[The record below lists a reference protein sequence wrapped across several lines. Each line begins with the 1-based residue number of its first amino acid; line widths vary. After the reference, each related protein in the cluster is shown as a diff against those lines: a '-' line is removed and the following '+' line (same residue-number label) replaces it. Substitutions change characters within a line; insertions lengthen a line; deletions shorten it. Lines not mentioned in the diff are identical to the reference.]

1 MDEIINVPVDAID
14 PIITNPVIDPIVEPT
29 PQPIFT
35 PAPQMTMPN
44 DIPRKAWQNVE
55 DLLGTLNDYVKT
67 SLSRFETQMNEIA
80 EKADRNQVSATQAIK
95 QLRDLMEQ
103 ATNEPTPNAPAPAD
117 PAPNPLPEPKK
128 YKGYAGRKRG

>member
-1 MDEIINVPVDAID
+1 MADIIDVPV
-14 PIITNPVIDPIVEPT
+14 NEIDPIVENPVIEPIIEPT
-29 PQPIFT
+29 PQPT
-35 PAPQMTMPN
+35 VMPAPQMAMPN

-67 SLSRFETQMNEIA
+67 SLSRFESQMNEIA
-80 EKADRNQVSATQAIK
+80 EKADRNQLSATQAIK